1 MKGNELLEYVFLK
14 YFHEVAWAISALLDE
29 CFGDTLEYR
38 VLKVLSYHP
47 QGMSMCG
54 LTRVLGEPKYSLRVD
69 SKKGYVGRLRRVLEA
84 LEGRGIIV
92 GRQVG
97 RAKVY
102 SLNGGIEGRL
112 IRFLLMDRPK
122 FGLDIIIRKGL

>member
-1 MKGNELLEYVFLK
+1 MEENELLKYVFLK

-29 CFGDTLEYR
+29 CFRDTLEYR

-47 QGMSMCG
+47 QGISMYG
-54 LTRVLGEPKYSLRVD
+54 LTRALGEPKYSLRVD
-69 SKKGYVGRLRRVLEA
+69 RKKGYVGKLRRVLEA
-84 LEGRGIIV
+84 LEGRGVIV

-102 SLNGGIEGRL
+102 SLDEGIEGRL
-112 IRFLLMDRPK
+112 IRFLLMEKPRYSTFISP
-122 FGLDIIIRKGL
+122 L